1 MDSFEFNKVAGA
13 VLGAALIAVV
23 IGNVGGMVVSPKK
36 LSTNAYPIAVPEEAA
51 GSAEP
56 AKAEPQVPLG
66 QLLAAANADAGAN
79 AAKKCLTCHTFDK
92 GGPAKVGPNLFGV
105 LGNHH
110 AHAEGFAYSPAMAA
124 MKGKE
129 WTWDDMNAW
138 IDAPSKAIPGNKMAF
153 AGVKS
158 AKERADLLLYINK
171 MSDKPLPLPPAN

>member
-36 LSTNAYPIAVPEEAA
+36 LSTNAYPIAVPEST
-51 GSAEP
+51 GTAEP

-79 AAKKCLTCHTFDK
+79 AAKKCLTCHSFEK

-110 AHAEGFAYSPAMAA
+110 AHADGFAYSPAMAA
-124 MKGKE
+124 LKGKE

-138 IDAPSKAIPGNKMAF
+138 LDAPSKAIPGNKMAF

-158 AKERADLLLYINK
+158 AKERADLMLYINK